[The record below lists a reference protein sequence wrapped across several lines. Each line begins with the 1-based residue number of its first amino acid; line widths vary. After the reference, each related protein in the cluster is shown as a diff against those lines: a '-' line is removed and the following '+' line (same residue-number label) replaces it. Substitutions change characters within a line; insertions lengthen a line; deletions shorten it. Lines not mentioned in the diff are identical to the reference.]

1 MNADVYTRL
10 ARALDHLP
18 GGFPPTK
25 SGVERQILRRIFSP
39 EEALI
44 ATNLTGTSE
53 TVEAIAGRAGLPE
66 EEMEKKLGTM
76 QGRGIIWGSRE
87 EGIRKF
93 RLAPYVV
100 GIYEAQVEV
109 MDHELSHLFEQ
120 YWNEGGLAGI
130 MRYQPALHRVVPA
143 QQALKKEVILP
154 YDDVKQLL
162 LQAVSFE
169 LRDCI
174 CRKQQDLVDNRKCD
188 FPVKNCLTFSVKEKP
203 GGPRSVTQEAALQAL
218 DQAEEI
224 GLVHTVSN
232 ITAGVHYVCHCCGC
246 CCTVL
251 RGITQF
257 GIEHSVARANYYA
270 VVNSEECNGCG
281 ICEERCQVGACR
293 MEDGI
298 AVVDLTRC
306 LGCGL
311 CVTGCLDEAVKLK
324 LKPDAEIITPPE
336 NYKAW
341 EQARLQNRGLLK

>member
-1 MNADVYTRL
+1 MNTDVYARL
-10 ARALDHLP
+10 ARALDNLP
-18 GGFPPTK
+18 GGFPATE
-25 SGVERQILRRIFSP
+25 SGVERQILRKIFSP
-39 EEALI
+39 EEALV
-44 ATNLTGTSE
+44 ANNLTGTSE

-66 EEMEKKLGTM
+66 EEVEKRLRAM
-76 QGRGIIWGSRE
+76 QSRGIIWGSQKD
-87 EGIRKF
+87 GIRKF
-93 RLAPYVV
+93 RLAPYIV

-109 MDHELSHLFEQ
+109 MDHDLSHLFEQ

-203 GGPRSVTQEAALQAL
+203 MGPQSVTQAAALQAL
-218 DQAEEI
+218 DQAEEV

-232 ITAGVHYVCHCCGC
+232 IAAGVHYVCNCCGC
-246 CCTVL
+246 CCTIL

-270 VVNSEECNGCG
+270 VVNPEECNGCG
-281 ICEERCQVGACR
+281 TCEERCQVGACR
-293 MEDGI
+293 VENDV

-311 CVTGCLDEAVKLK
+311 CVTGCPDEAVKLE
-324 LKPDAEIITPPE
+324 LKPDSEIITPPE
-336 NYKAW
+336 NYNAW
-341 EQARLQNRGLLK
+341 EQARLQNRGLLP